1 MCTLLR
7 HRVRPCLCPAAA
19 HNCTMKAVAI
29 LGTHKA
35 FNLKNADLTCANMR
49 ELTVYN
55 LRWARRPRS
64 P

>member
-1 MCTLLR
+1 
-7 HRVRPCLCPAAA
+7 
-19 HNCTMKAVAI
+19 MKAVAI